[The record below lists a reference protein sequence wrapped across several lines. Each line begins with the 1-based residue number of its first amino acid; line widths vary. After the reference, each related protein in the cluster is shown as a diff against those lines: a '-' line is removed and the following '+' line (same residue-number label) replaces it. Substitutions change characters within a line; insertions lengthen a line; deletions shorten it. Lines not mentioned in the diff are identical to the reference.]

1 MSTEFEKYS
10 DILYSA
16 FISSSKKTEIQSKKK
31 EILDE
36 IIDYY
41 DLKPLTI
48 LFFGFSPCLN
58 LFPSNSVYITEISAE
73 VQNYVNKNNI
83 GTYIERDKITPKQ
96 FDLVVAMD
104 EYLTFAR
111 DDEDQKRAIDFLTG
125 ITAQCIITTLRDYK
139 NQDFKNREFS
149 NPIVIRGD
157 EKRIY
162 FEHYDYSY
170 TDRNSCIA
178 TSYTIGDNF
187 TDIVGP
193 FSRRNLFFKQLAKF
207 CLDAGAG
214 SFQIHKNIMH
224 KSIIKKNYEHIIT
237 IRF

>member
-10 DILYSA
+10 DILFSS
-16 FISSSKKTEIQSKKK
+16 FIASSKQNEISSKKK

-36 IIDYY
+36 IIDFYN
-41 DLKPLTI
+41 LTPLTI
-48 LFFGFSPCLN
+48 LFVGFSPCLG
-58 LFPSNSVYITEISAE
+58 LFPNHSVNVTEIGTE
-73 VQNYVNKNNI
+73 VQDYINQNNLATYVS
-83 GTYIERDKITPKQ
+83 KIQIRPKQ
-96 FDLVVAMD
+96 YDLVVAMD

-111 DDEDQKRAIDFLTG
+111 SDEEQ
-125 ITAQCIITTLRDYK
+125 ITAINFLSSITRQCIITTLRDYK

-149 NPIVIRGD
+149 SPIVIRGD
-157 EKRIY
+157 DKKIY

-170 TDRNSCIA
+170 TDRNSCTA
-178 TSYTIGDNF
+178 TCYMVSDTV
-187 TDIVGP
+187 TDMVGP
-193 FSRRNLFFKQLAKF
+193 FARRNLFFKQLAKF
-207 CLDAGAG
+207 CLDSGAS